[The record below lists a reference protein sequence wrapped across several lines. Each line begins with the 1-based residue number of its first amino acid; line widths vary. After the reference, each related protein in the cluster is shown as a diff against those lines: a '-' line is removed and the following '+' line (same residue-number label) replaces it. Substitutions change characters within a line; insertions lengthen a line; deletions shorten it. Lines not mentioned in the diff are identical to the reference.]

1 MPYQSIGPIAA
12 LAVGTVT
19 PLALTLYP
27 REPEALL
34 AGVILAGA
42 LVSMTFNPSG
52 PPPKAYDKAVEQRA
66 IENVVMTS
74 DKNRVVR
81 LGLGSVYLYA
91 ASTFAIWMTNTAG
104 ASGSKLA
111 ARLYA
116 RELGA
121 VGELVLTWTGC
132 LVDTYIAGIWM
143 SSGYCGQ

>member
-1 MPYQSIGPIAA
+1 
-12 LAVGTVT
+12 
-19 PLALTLYP
+19 
-27 REPEALL
+27 
-34 AGVILAGA
+34 
-42 LVSMTFNPSG
+42 
-52 PPPKAYDKAVEQRA
+52 
-66 IENVVMTS
+66 MTS

-91 ASTFAIWMTNTAG
+91 ASTFAAYMAGTAD
-104 ASGSKLA
+104 ANGSKLA

-121 VGELVLTWTGC
+121 VGELALTWTGC